1 MTQNQLDDPKCSS
14 YKLEYF
20 DTENLKTI
28 VTFNDTAYLSSCVI
42 APDLNVYFSTFNTT
56 NGHSAF
62 YNFSRNISHKISTQ
76 MEKLVLDNHNHVYGY
91 DVIPSHYILKQY
103 VNKSIITKFIFDKY
117 FRVFSLFYV
126 KELSIFVINISSG
139 FITMAN
145 WKILQIYKFNY
156 FIYFV
161 CYHDGLLYMIIEDSK
176 LISFDLQSGLSKVL
190 LTYEEFLYYHS
201 ASIVIHN
208 TLYSI
213 YRERDNNGISYL
225 VRTNLT
231 SLDYNI
237 TKLSFPDTIVC
248 IISN

>member
-1 MTQNQLDDPKCSS
+1 MFILLFFNLTIAFIVMTQNQLDDPKCSS

-103 VNKSIITKFIFDKY
+103 VNKSIIT
-117 FRVFSLFYV
+117 
-126 KELSIFVINISSG
+126 
-139 FITMAN
+139 
-145 WKILQIYKFNY
+145 
-156 FIYFV
+156 
-161 CYHDGLLYMIIEDSK
+161 
-176 LISFDLQSGLSKVL
+176 
-190 LTYEEFLYYHS
+190 
-201 ASIVIHN
+201 
-208 TLYSI
+208 
-213 YRERDNNGISYL
+213 
-225 VRTNLT
+225 
-231 SLDYNI
+231 
-237 TKLSFPDTIVC
+237 
-248 IISN
+248 